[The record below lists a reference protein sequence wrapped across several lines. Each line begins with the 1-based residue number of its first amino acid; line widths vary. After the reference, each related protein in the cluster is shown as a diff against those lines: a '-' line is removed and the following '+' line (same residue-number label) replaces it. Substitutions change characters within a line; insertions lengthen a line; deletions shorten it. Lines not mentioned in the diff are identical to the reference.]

1 MDYEEHKREIKG
13 DIEGLKEDL
22 FSITN
27 NELIEAYKAEILN
40 KSLELEDIKL
50 RIMLVC
56 YNLRFVK

>member
-13 DIEGLKEDL
+13 DLEGLTEDL

-50 RIMLVC
+50 RIMYLSD
-56 YNLRFVK
+56 N